1 MRTLSALA
9 LLLALTAPA
18 AAQNAGQN
26 VAANAAVTPAIGAPV
41 SAAVAPPPG
50 PANAC
55 ADDGAGDGQV
65 RLRLELGSVRSSR
78 GQLVVTVY
86 PDDEKRFLAKGGK
99 VARVRVLA
107 TAPSTV
113 ACVPVPASGK
123 YAIAVYHDEND
134 NRKFDRTMV
143 GLPAEGYGFSNDA
156 ETTLGLP
163 KFEAVLFAAS
173 QGDNRLSIK
182 MKY

>member
-1 MRTLSALA
+1 MRTLPTIA
-9 LLLALTAPA
+9 LLLALAAPA
-18 AAQNAGQN
+18 AAQTAES
-26 VAANAAVTPAIGAPV
+26 AANAAVTPAIGAPV
-41 SAAVAPPPG
+41 SAAVAPPSMPED
-50 PANAC
+50 AC
-55 ADDGAGDGQV
+55 VGDGQV
-65 RLRLELGSVRSSR
+65 RLRLELGGVRSSK

-107 TAPSTV
+107 SAPATV

-163 KFEAVLFAAS
+163 KFEAVLFAADK
-173 QGDNRLSIK
+173 GENKLSIR